1 MQQNNDELQHYGV
14 MGMKWGVR
22 RATYKA
28 RSANSL
34 RKGKEKI
41 EKDLYKLEK
50 KINNKT
56 RRASKNDMKAA
67 KAMER
72 GDFDKASKFMKK
84 SAKQKRIAAKRGRTV
99 IHNKKLLKL
108 YEQRIQELDNKKVDA
123 GRERVEKVIKDLG

>member
-22 RATYKA
+22 RATYKMK
-28 RSANSL
+28 SADSL
-34 RKGKEKI
+34 RRGKEKI

-50 KINNKT
+50 KVNNKN
-56 RRASKNDMKAA
+56 RRASKNDEKAA
-67 KAMER
+67 RAMDR

-84 SAKQKRIAAKRGRTV
+84 SAKQKRIAAKRGRTI

-108 YEQRIQELDNKKVDA
+108 YDKRIQELDKQAVNT
-123 GRERVEKVIKDLG
+123 GRERAEKAIKDLG